1 MESDM
6 VLENGYSFYS
16 VRVWKRERN
25 SMANVLYDDEDGDR
39 MKGRWWGGT
48 GTSLMVG
55 GKEIVKRKY
64 LFSYKAHIRHN
75 EKNISC

>member
-1 MESDM
+1 
-6 VLENGYSFYS
+6 
-16 VRVWKRERN
+16 
-25 SMANVLYDDEDGDR
+25 MANVLYDDEGGDR